1 VPFHSAHTP
10 DVKDRALALAREGV
24 PDDAIAATLQIP
36 VETIAGWRH
45 KARIKPPKPLDDVEP
60 VTVLTDA
67 SYVVRSGRSGAIE
80 ADNRTGRVLNQKGN
94 W

>member
-1 VPFHSAHTP
+1 MPFRSGYTP

-36 VETIAGWRH
+36 VETVTCWRL
-45 KARIKPPKPLDDVEP
+45 KARTTPPKPLDDVEP
-60 VTVLTDA
+60 VTEPVRSA
-67 SYVVRSGRSGAIE
+67 YVVRSGRSGAIE
-80 ADNRTGRVLNQKGN
+80 VDNRTGRVKNQRGN

>member
-1 VPFHSAHTP
+1 MPFRSGYTP

-24 PDDAIAATLQIP
+24 PDDAIATTLQIP
-36 VETIAGWRH
+36 TETVAGWRH
-45 KARIKPPKPLDDVEP
+45 KARITPPKPLDDVEP
-60 VTVLTDA
+60 VTVPVRS

-80 ADNRTGRVLNQKGN
+80 VDGCSGSVRNQRGN

>member
-1 VPFHSAHTP
+1 MPFHSAHPP

-36 VETIAGWRH
+36 AETVAGWRH
-45 KARIKPPKPLDDVEP
+45 KARITPPKPLDDVEP
-60 VTVLTDA
+60 VTVPVRS

-80 ADNRTGRVLNQKGN
+80 VDNRTGRIKNQRGN